1 MRLPSLAFAVVALT
15 AFATGAGAV
24 RAPLSDECF
33 FARNSVEVNDR
44 CRAVLASLADFRR
57 RDAVFQAGP
66 PPTMPPGP
74 IAVGAAVHTGRTIRF
89 AVEGHA
95 DDLRGPAADNTLSVR
110 RAAAVAR
117 VLSDLG
123 VPPEDLALSGVGA
136 STRRTPQVGDPSN
149 RRVTIHEMP

>member
-1 MRLPSLAFAVVALT
+1 MRLPSLAVAVVALA

-33 FARNSVEVNDR
+33 FVRGSVEVNDR
-44 CRAVLASLADFRR
+44 CRAVLVALADFRR

-66 PPTMPPGP
+66 PPAASSGP
-74 IAVGAAVHTGRTIRF
+74 VAVGAAVYTGRAIRF

-95 DDLRGPAADNTLSVR
+95 DDLRGPAADNALSVR

-123 VPPEDLALSGVGA
+123 VPLEALALTGVGA
-136 STRRTPQVGDPSN
+136 STRRTPQIGDPSN